1 MSRWFFAVALASLV
15 LGTACFA
22 QSSAATPT
30 PEQSSSGSTTAGDAN
45 SRTPAPKKVWTNEN
59 LGEASGKIS
68 VVGDNRN
75 QKYTLTP
82 AKPAD
87 PATVSR
93 IRESLKKLQTQLD
106 GVNQQLVSMKDFEEG
121 ETISKSSNEIPQ
133 GFTRVPV
140 NQQIPVLQ
148 EKKKKLQLQ
157 MDELVDEAR
166 KKGIE
171 PGQLR

>member
-1 MSRWFFAVALASLV
+1 MFRWLFTVAIASLAIAV
-15 LGTACFA
+15 PCFP
-22 QSSAATPT
+22 QSSASAP
-30 PEQSSSGSTTAGDAN
+30 SSQQ
-45 SRTPAPKKVWTNEN
+45 TPAGTSPSGDPSTKTPASKKVWTNDN
-59 LGEASGKIS
+59 LVEASGKIS

-87 PATVSR
+87 PATISR
-93 IRESLKKLQTQLD
+93 IREGLKKLQTQLD
-106 GVNQQLVSMKDFEEG
+106 GVNQQLTSMKDFQEG
-121 ETISKSSNEIPQ
+121 ETISKSSDEIPQ

-157 MDELVDEAR
+157 IDELLDEAR

>member
-1 MSRWFFAVALASLV
+1 M
-15 LGTACFA
+15 
-22 QSSAATPT
+22 
-30 PEQSSSGSTTAGDAN
+30 
-45 SRTPAPKKVWTNEN
+45 
-59 LGEASGKIS
+59 
-68 VVGDNRN
+68 VGDNRN